1 MHVSAFDVSK
11 SELVYW
17 SSCQTGKLSN
27 QERPI
32 RGFLSKLPKGST
44 VALEAS
50 GRYHMPLANLAHEMG
65 FRVVVANPRRVSAI
79 VRSTRSRGKTDRT
92 DARSLARYVQSQ
104 CVALRVYSPPPEH
117 ASKVRDLVRQRQAL
131 IDARASL
138 EQSLIDSPQALAVA
152 CQGIKQAIATLDKQ
166 LKACLC

>member
-44 VALEAS
+44 VAMEAS
-50 GRYHMPLANLAHEMG
+50 GRYHVPLANLAHEMG
-65 FRVVVANPRRVSAI
+65 FRVVVANPRRVSAF

-92 DARSLARYVQSQ
+92 DARSLARYVQSE
-104 CVALRVYSPPPEH
+104 S
-117 ASKVRDLVRQRQAL
+117 
-131 IDARASL
+131 DA
-138 EQSLIDSPQALAVA
+138 
-152 CQGIKQAIATLDKQ
+152 
-166 LKACLC
+166 